1 VRIAWFTPFS
11 RKSAIGKYSRNATEC
26 LKNDCH
32 IDLFLFEKKDLLN
45 TTLNIVHY
53 TKDDNLTDTLSKY
66 DLVIYNL
73 GDYLWFHLD
82 IYEISRKV
90 KGIIILHDYVMHN
103 FFRGYYWIYKKN
115 QEEYKKELA
124 SLYGT
129 DILDPV
135 SGNIKPVIRSAAEDI
150 KYPFFERAIEG
161 AKAVITHSKFLKEKV
176 IEKFDGPVETIY
188 FPFERSYV
196 PSGQIQISIEKDKIL
211 LLTFGNINP
220 NKRIDKVIQVIGESV
235 EIRDKVRYVI
245 IGSLINEAYSEKL
258 KLLIKHYKLEGTVS
272 LLGYQENNVLYSYM
286 EKTDIFIN
294 LRLPA
299 MEGASDSLLEQLFA
313 GKPSLVTDNGF
324 YSELPNTVVVK
335 VKPEKEIVDIYE
347 SLKKLIYDSDLR
359 RKIGLNA
366 KKFAEERFNSSEYRK
381 RFLEFANNFCKKDT

>member
-1 VRIAWFTPFS
+1 MRIAWFTPFS

-235 EIRDKVRYVI
+235 EIRGKVRYVI

>member
-1 VRIAWFTPFS
+1 VKIAWFTPFS
-11 RKSAIGKYSRNATEC
+11 RKSAIGKYSKNATEC

-32 IDLFLFEKKDLLN
+32 IDLFLFETEDLLD

-53 TKDDNLTDTLSKY
+53 TKDDDLTDTLSKY

-82 IYEISRKV
+82 IYEISKKV

-103 FFRGYYWIYKKN
+103 FFRGYYLLYKKN
-115 QEEYKKELA
+115 PEEYKKELE

-129 DILDPV
+129 DTLDPL
-135 SGNIKPVIRSAAEDI
+135 SGKPKPIIWSAAEDI
-150 KYPFFERAIEG
+150 KYPFFEKAIEG
-161 AKAVITHSKFLKEKV
+161 AKAVITHSRFLKEKV
-176 IEKFDGPVETIY
+176 MEKFDGPVETIY

-196 PSGQIQISIEKDKIL
+196 LSSQTKISIKKDKIL

-220 NKRIDKVIQVIGESV
+220 NKRIDKVIQVIGEGAD
-235 EIRDKVRYVI
+235 IRSKVRYVI
-245 IGSLINEAYSEKL
+245 IGSLHHEAYTAKL
-258 KLLIKHYKLEGTVS
+258 KSLIKQYKLEDTVL

-286 EKTDIFIN
+286 EKADIFIN

-324 YSELPNTVVVK
+324 YSELPDHVVMK
-335 VKPEKEIVDIYE
+335 IKPAEEIVDIYK
-347 SLKKLIYDSDLR
+347 SLKKLVYDSGLR
-359 RKIGLNA
+359 REIGLNA
-366 KKFAEERFNSSEYRK
+366 KKFAEQRFNSSEYRK
-381 RFLEFANNFCKKDT
+381 SFLEFANHFCTKDK